1 MKNLLLRLA
10 SLCFALALAPA
21 WAQQQQPATLSITPT
36 TLPEVLQVL
45 DNRGN
50 WAAMGSLTPG
60 GPFGA
65 NIVAGQSQIAGP
77 CTSLDAVIN
86 IGGTIFCAPQG
97 SGGGGGVPPVNV
109 LAVGMQPANAQNC
122 TSLATCFDNSALQSA
137 IILANGAIG
146 CPGFP
151 WGFHQPS
158 SDCNTYNTISG
169 SGAYFPPIPTQAV
182 TPYFFSRALD
192 WYRGGT
198 VMCGGNGSKQNT
210 WLVFA
215 PGVDGVIQDFYTTS
229 PDGGEAY
236 EGNTQ
241 GCGVYS
247 LGYGLGA
254 NVAGTATIDSISMPG
269 WGVIP
274 GTQWEVGDGVIATPG
289 LYTQARPQPI
299 GSVPILSTPS
309 GDYVTGVTGS
319 PPTALTLA
327 QPTLNFQV
335 GNTSGQDW
343 KTAVIRLPQELT
355 YNVNTLA
362 PVTISATAAWA
373 LNDQTLPV
381 TTCAG
386 IVSGETILDSTWPTT
401 STTPTTRIGTVAAC
415 AGNVVTILEGA
426 RQCASTQG
434 GVACSGTAD
443 QLQFVSYNATMTG
456 STGNN
461 PAPPQIL
468 LTTGEMVWSDA
479 FKFGSTIWSAWNGV
493 PNVTPTTWNAS
504 AAPFTASIAA
514 QTMNVTALTAGASI
528 CVGGTVT
535 QVFGQ
540 PAAVA
545 AGTAVTA
552 VPGGGP
558 CSTATGNYTV
568 SVSQTVAS
576 ESMRAAGVTIGLNSP
591 CPTGIFNSLTTPILD
606 VTSGVSL
613 GNGACSG
620 SNLTLAQWNT
630 SGTAGDQLAL
640 PVYSTSLPLATAAGN
655 QSFQFGGVADAG
667 PTTPTGLLMYAQAG
681 HGGGTG
687 RLWKVP
693 YGINRRTGA
702 DSRQNALLG
711 WTVGLRLGGSSGS
724 LPNTGGTSDYDEK
737 NYFQS
742 DFIGRLAI
750 GNNSGASTSHAN
762 VYGDNFFA
770 DIVETGTVGSVYL
783 GDNPNSGESSTSPES
798 VMGYCA
804 GTNDSVFIG
813 MYVGQNKYNS
823 YCMDPFGTLNAPV
836 YPAQPGVVGN
846 AFIVPSNGAP
856 SGAAIINKT
865 GYTVPFGGAYQYT
878 GPHSMT
884 VTATGMN
891 GSSTTDVLAPTS
903 PSSFFADTSLTI
915 TDLTNPTFIPA
926 GTHPSSIIAGHI
938 ILSLP
943 VTSPVLNGDT
953 LQISN
958 VTGYPCINLRAGLG
972 GTTGFD
978 FDKNCTGTDAVN
990 WALNG
995 YRNLWAYSQNPSGD
1009 APAFAPM
1016 TGFDYL
1022 GYGTYSWLSPP
1033 QVPVAPAGM
1042 LLGPGTTLGSERLA
1056 NYSATS
1062 PTGSFHLRGDV
1073 SLNQAPSPGGAMAW
1087 ADTAV
1092 FSTTLTAAFTTTT
1105 GSNTISVA
1113 ACPANAPTGTV
1124 YLTDTAFSPPMPFGT
1139 FVSCSAPTLTF
1150 TAMAA
1155 NIASLAANDGINF
1168 LQWRPGGLL
1177 SEDAAGN
1184 TYMLGQPVA
1193 QASLPGC
1200 TTVVPAGVHGTVT
1213 NGIAAPTYLEP
1224 VSGAGVGTS
1233 HRGVL
1238 CDDSGSWLY
1247 H

>member
-158 SDCNTYNTISG
+158 SDCNSYNTISG

-215 PGVDGVIQDFYTTS
+215 PGVDGIIEDYYTTS
-229 PDGGEAY
+229 PDGGEAF
-236 EGNTQ
+236 EGAIQ
-241 GCGVYS
+241 GCGIYS
-247 LGYGLGA
+247 LGFGLGA
-254 NVAGTATIDSISMPG
+254 NVAGTATIDSIRMPS
-269 WGVIP
+269 WGAIP
-274 GTQWEVGDGVIATPG
+274 ATQWEVGDGVIATPG

-343 KTAVIRLPQELT
+343 KTAVIRLPQELA

-362 PVTISATAAWA
+362 PMTINATAAWA
-373 LNDQTLPV
+373 QNDGTIPV
-381 TTCAG
+381 TSCAG
-386 IVSGETILDSTWPTT
+386 VVSGETILDNTYPTT
-401 STTPTTRIGTVAAC
+401 NVTPTTRIGTVAAC
-415 AGNVVTILEGA
+415 AGNQLTVLEGA
-426 RQCASTQG
+426 LACSSTQG
-434 GVACSGTAD
+434 GVACSGASD
-443 QLQFVSYNATMTG
+443 QLNIVSFFATMTG
-456 STGNN
+456 SSGNN
-461 PAPPQIL
+461 PTPPQIL
-468 LTTGEMVWSDA
+468 VMPGELIWGN
-479 FKFGSTIWSAWNGV
+479 FTFGATVWSAWNQV
-493 PNVTPTTWNAS
+493 SNTSVTSWNAFG
-504 AAPFTASIAA
+504 APFNASITGN
-514 QTMNVTALTAGASI
+514 TMNVASLTTGATI
-528 CVGGTVT
+528 CVGGTIT
-535 QVFGQ
+535 AVFGQ
-540 PAAVA
+540 PTVIPN
-545 AGTAVTA
+545 GTHVTSI
-552 VPGGGP
+552 PGGGT
-558 CSTATGNYTV
+558 CSNATGAYGI
-568 SVSQTVAS
+568 SASLTVAS
-576 ESMRAAGVTIGLNSP
+576 ENMRSSGVTIALNAP
-591 CPTGIFNSLTTPILD
+591 CPTGVLDSISTPIFD
-606 VTSGVSL
+606 TTSGADL
-613 GNGACSG
+613 GYGLCIG
-620 SNLTLAQWNT
+620 SSVTLVQRNTAGNAGDTLAM
-630 SGTAGDQLAL
+630 
-640 PVYSTSLPLATAAGN
+640 PVYPTSLPLATAAGN
-655 QSFQFGGVADAG
+655 QILEMGGVENGG
-667 PTTPTGLLMYAQAG
+667 PTGLSGLLMYAQASG
-681 HGGGTG
+681 SG

-693 YGINRRTGA
+693 MGINRRTTSDA
-702 DSRQNALLG
+702 RQNALIG
-711 WTVGLRLGGSSGS
+711 WGVALKMGGSAGNV
-724 LPNTGGTSDYDEK
+724 PTQGGTSDYDER
-737 NYFQS
+737 NLFNQN
-742 DFIGRLAI
+742 FIGRLAN
-750 GNNSGASTSHAN
+750 GDNSGAATSHGN
-762 VYGDNFFA
+762 LYGDEYIA
-770 DIVETGTVGSVYL
+770 DIVEAGTVGSLYT
-783 GDNPNSGESSTSPES
+783 GENPNTGENATGPISI
-798 VMGYCA
+798 MGYCNSDN
-804 GTNDSVFIG
+804 TSVF
-813 MYVGQNKYNS
+813 VGTYTGLNVYAA
-823 YCMDPFGTLNAPV
+823 YCMDPFGSLNAPV
-836 YPAQPGVVGN
+836 YPSQPGTIGN
-846 AFIVPSNGAP
+846 LFINPIAGPPPSA
-856 SGAAIINKT
+856 SVQNKT
-865 GYTVPFGGAYQYT
+865 SFVIAPNGVYQYF
-878 GPHSMT
+878 GPKLMT

-891 GSSTTDVLAPTS
+891 GASTTDVLAPTS
-903 PSSFFADTSLTI
+903 PGSFFADTVLTI
-915 TDLTNPTFIPA
+915 KDLTNPTFIPA
-926 GTHPSSIIAGHI
+926 GTHPSSITAGHI

-943 VTSPVLNGDT
+943 VISPVLNGDT

-958 VTGYPCINLRAGLG
+958 ANGAPCNTIYAGLG
-972 GTTGFD
+972 GAARSTW
-978 FDKNCTGTDAVN
+978 DKDCSGTDAVN
-990 WALNG
+990 FSFNG
-995 YRNLWAYSQNPSGD
+995 YRNLWGYSQNAGLDVPILGI
-1009 APAFAPM
+1009 A
-1016 TGFDYL
+1016 TFDYL

-1062 PTGSFHLRGDV
+1062 PTGAFHLRGDV

-1105 GSNTISVA
+1105 GSNAISVA

-1177 SEDAAGN
+1177 SEDAAGD